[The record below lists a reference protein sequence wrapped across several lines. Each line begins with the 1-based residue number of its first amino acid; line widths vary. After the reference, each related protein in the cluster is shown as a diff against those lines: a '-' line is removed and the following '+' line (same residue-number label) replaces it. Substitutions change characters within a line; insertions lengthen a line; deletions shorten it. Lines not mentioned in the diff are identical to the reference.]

1 MALLS
6 LRRRPSRVARRY
18 TNGGL
23 LLNRAASANGKP
35 AEGTDTTDAGDK
47 DIIVVIEGA
56 QQAAAATGPDG
67 EIAGIKRCRGDSDPS
82 NAIVHRRDEIADFC
96 VGRAVETCSHS
107 QSICV
112 ASKKDD
118 RSQSHF

>member
-1 MALLS
+1 MFASESVCQSVSLSFQTGSGVRHVCVPLS

-35 AEGTDTTDAGDK
+35 AEGADTTDGAGDK

-67 EIAGIKRCRGDSDPS
+67 EIARIKRCRGDSDPS
-82 NAIVHRRDEIADFC
+82 NAIVHRR
-96 VGRAVETCSHS
+96 VM
-107 QSICV
+107 
-112 ASKKDD
+112 K
-118 RSQSHF
+118 